1 MAIGVAF
8 VVIVALMATS
18 IVLPLRSSSDF
29 IRVAD
34 KLSETK
40 EFLSNYP
47 NANTTVYFIT
57 TCVDDPCLSLVRI
70 PSLVEYWHNA
80 DDKIALLRILIDR
93 DNGNPTFVSASCQL
107 VGTEESGEIHSSRIS
122 EGLITQFLQ
131 GEYRCPTRIWRPNE
145 LLVVF

>member
-8 VVIVALMATS
+8 VVIVALMAAS

-29 IRVAD
+29 IRVAE

-40 EFLSNYP
+40 EFLNNYP

-57 TCVDDPCLSLVRI
+57 TCVDDPCLSLARI
-70 PSLVEYWHNA
+70 PSIVEYWYNA
-80 DDKIALLRILIDR
+80 DDKIALLRISIDR
-93 DNGNPTFVSASCQL
+93 DNGPGLVQASCQL
-107 VGTEESGEIHSSRIS
+107 VGTEESGEIHSSRIA

-131 GEYRCPTRIWRPNE
+131 GEYRCPTRT
-145 LLVVF
+145 